1 MSKIYNRIDKNSLKI
16 NKQVLSENIISD
28 SDTEAAGS
36 SQVTLENSPT
46 VANVDIGNSR
56 KSSAS
61 LSHLGESLETKVGDV
76 VDRGLMSTYFEG
88 GSLELRDFVGNAPKY
103 QLDKYTQVFEAL
115 MMNFVDPETGS
126 RTFIS
131 PYVFGSAGDFLLSN
145 GRILSKNYYQE
156 LFADLVVGIV
166 VDRTFAIALDRL
178 KGTGAEYYFSSER
191 VLIANMNTSTEGEVQ
206 QPPVSSENPLLAV
219 NDYRKNNA
227 AIAAQ
232 LAKGTGTYPAY
243 SYCAAYAANGYP
255 AGRWFLPTMKQLY
268 ELYQNLEVVNSSLS
282 KLDKDPISNS
292 EDSWYW
298 SCIQSAAEYEWLVYF
313 GSNYSTHKFFN
324 KSSGFKSGVD
334 TLYCTQPIIP
344 LSQL

>member
-28 SDTEAAGS
+28 SDTEATGS

-46 VANVDIGNSR
+46 VANVDIGNSH
-56 KSSAS
+56 KSSVS
-61 LSHLGESLETKVGDV
+61 LSHPGESLETTAGDV

-166 VDRTFAIALDRL
+166 VDRTFAIALDEL
-178 KGTGAEYYFSSER
+178 SGQGADYYFSSEK
-191 VLIANMNTSTEGEVQ
+191 VLIANMETSSTGEVEA
-206 QPPVSSENPLLAV
+206 PPVPLENPLLAFT
-219 NDYRKNNA
+219 DFRKNNA

-243 SYCAAYAANGYP
+243 SYCAEYSANGYP
-255 AGRWFLPTMKQLY
+255 AGSWFLPTMAQL
-268 ELYQNLEVVNSSLS
+268 NSVWINREVLNQSLAKIS
-282 KLDKDPISNS
+282 KTVVRTDN
-292 EDSWYW
+292 SWYW
-298 SCIQSAAEYEWLVYF
+298 SCIQKDINSEWRVYF
-313 GSNYSTHKFFN
+313 GIDSSSRYFYSDYKDD
-324 KSSGFKSGVD
+324 VD
-334 TLYCTQPIIP
+334 HRFSTRPITP

>member
-28 SDTEAAGS
+28 SDTEATGS

-46 VANVDIGNSR
+46 VANVDIGNSH

-61 LSHLGESLETKVGDV
+61 LSHPGESLETKTGDV

-88 GSLELRDFVGNAPKY
+88 GSLELKDFVGNAPKY

-115 MMNFVDPETGS
+115 MMSFVDPETGS

-145 GRILSKNYYQE
+145 GRILGKDYYQE

-166 VDRTFAIALDRL
+166 VDRTFAIALDEL
-178 KGTGAEYYFSSER
+178 SGQGADYYFSSEK
-191 VLIANMNTSTEGEVQ
+191 VLIANMETSSTGEVKA
-206 QPPVSSENPLLAV
+206 PPVTSENPLLAFT
-219 NDYRKNNA
+219 DFRKNNA

-243 SYCAAYAANGYP
+243 SYCAEYSANGYP
-255 AGRWFLPTMKQLY
+255 AGSWFLPTMAQL
-268 ELYQNLEVVNSSLS
+268 NSVWTNREVLNQSLAKIS
-282 KLDKDPISNS
+282 KTVVRTDN
-292 EDSWYW
+292 SWYW
-298 SCIQSAAEYEWLVYF
+298 SCIQKDINSEWRVYF
-313 GSNYSTHKFFN
+313 GIDSSSRYFYSDYKDD
-324 KSSGFKSGVD
+324 VD
-334 TLYCTQPIIP
+334 HRFSTRPITP

>member
-16 NKQVLSENIISD
+16 KKQVLSENIISD
-28 SDTEAAGS
+28 SDTEATGS

-46 VANVDIGNSR
+46 VANVDIGNSH

-61 LSHLGESLETKVGDV
+61 LSHLGESLETKNGNV

-88 GSLELRDFVGNAPKY
+88 GSLELKDFVGNAPKY

-145 GRILSKNYYQE
+145 GRILGKDYYQE
-156 LFADLVVGIV
+156 LFAELVVGIV
-166 VDRTFAIALDRL
+166 VDRTFAIALDEL
-178 KGTGAEYYFSSER
+178 NGQGTDYYFSGEK
-191 VLIANMNTSTEGEVQ
+191 VLIANMETTTTGDVQ
-206 QPPVSSENPLLAV
+206 NPPIPSENPLLAFT
-219 NDYRKNNA
+219 DFRKNNA

-243 SYCAAYAANGYP
+243 SYCAEYSANGYP
-255 AGRWFLPTMKQLY
+255 AGSWFLPTMAQL
-268 ELYQNLEVVNSSLS
+268 NSVWINREVLNQSLAKIS
-282 KLDKDPISNS
+282 KTVLRTDN
-292 EDSWYW
+292 SWYW
-298 SCIQSAAEYEWLVYF
+298 SCIQYDKDKEWIVYF
-313 GSNYSTHKFFN
+313 GSESSNYFFTYTP
-324 KSSGFKSGVD
+324 KDGVD
-334 TLYCTQPIIP
+334 GRFSTRPITP

>member
-46 VANVDIGNSR
+46 VANVDIGNSH

-61 LSHLGESLETKVGDV
+61 LSHLGESLETKNGNV

-88 GSLELRDFVGNAPKY
+88 SSLELRDFVGNAPKY
-103 QLDKYTQVFEAL
+103 QLDKYAQVFEAL

-145 GRILSKNYYQE
+145 GRILGKDYYQE

-166 VDRTFAIALDRL
+166 VDRTFAIALDEL
-178 KGTGAEYYFSSER
+178 SGQGADYYFSSER
-191 VLIANMNTSTEGEVQ
+191 VLIANMETSSTGEVKE
-206 QPPVSSENPLLAV
+206 PPVPSENPLLAFT
-219 NDYRKNNA
+219 DFRKNNA

-243 SYCAAYAANGYP
+243 SYCAEYSANGYP
-255 AGRWFLPTMKQLY
+255 AGSWFLPTMAQL
-268 ELYQNLEVVNSSLS
+268 NSVWINREVLNQSLTKIS
-282 KLDKDPISNS
+282 KTSLKLDNTN
-292 EDSWYW
+292 YL
-298 SCIQSAAEYEWLVYF
+298 SCIQRNDEQIFAVQFLLSYEDSYYFDYFSKSNTSAVM
-313 GSNYSTHKFFN
+313 STR
-324 KSSGFKSGVD
+324 
-334 TLYCTQPIIP
+334 PITP

>member
-28 SDTEAAGS
+28 SDTEATGS

-46 VANVDIGNSR
+46 VANVDIGNSH

-61 LSHLGESLETKVGDV
+61 LSHPGESLETKNGDV

-88 GSLELRDFVGNAPKY
+88 GSLELKDFVGNAPKY

-145 GRILSKNYYQE
+145 GRILGKDYYQE
-156 LFADLVVGIV
+156 LFAELVVGIV
-166 VDRTFAIALDRL
+166 VDRTFAIALDEL
-178 KGTGAEYYFSSER
+178 SGQGANYYFSSEK
-191 VLIANMNTSTEGEVQ
+191 VLIANMESSSTGEVEA
-206 QPPVSSENPLLAV
+206 PPVPSENPLLAFT
-219 NDYRKNNA
+219 DFRKNNA

-243 SYCAAYAANGYP
+243 SYCAEYSANGYP
-255 AGRWFLPTMKQLY
+255 AGSWFLPTMAQL
-268 ELYQNLEVVNSSLS
+268 NSVWTNREVLNQSLTKIS
-282 KLDKDPISNS
+282 KTVVRTDN
-292 EDSWYW
+292 SWYW
-298 SCIQSAAEYEWLVYF
+298 SCIQKDINSEWRVYF
-313 GSNYSTHKFFN
+313 GIDSSSRYFYSDYKDD
-324 KSSGFKSGVD
+324 VD
-334 TLYCTQPIIP
+334 HRFSTRPITP

>member
-28 SDTEAAGS
+28 SDTEATGS

-46 VANVDIGNSR
+46 VANVDIGNSH

-61 LSHLGESLETKVGDV
+61 LSHPGESLETKVGDA

-145 GRILSKNYYQE
+145 GRILGKDYYQE

-166 VDRTFAIALDRL
+166 VDRTFAIALDEL
-178 KGTGAEYYFSSER
+178 NGQGADYYFSSEK
-191 VLIANMNTSTEGEVQ
+191 VLIANMETTTTGDVQ
-206 QPPVSSENPLLAV
+206 NPPIPSENPLLAFT
-219 NDYRKNNA
+219 DLRKNNA

-243 SYCAAYAANGYP
+243 SYCAEYSANGYP
-255 AGRWFLPTMKQLY
+255 AGSWFLPTMAQL
-268 ELYQNLEVVNSSLS
+268 NSVWTNREVLNQSLT
-282 KLDKDPISNS
+282 KIDKTVLRTDN
-292 EDSWYW
+292 SWYW
-298 SCIQSAAEYEWLVYF
+298 SCIQKDINSEWRVYF
-313 GSNYSTHKFFN
+313 GIDSSSRYFYSDYKDD
-324 KSSGFKSGVD
+324 VD
-334 TLYCTQPIIP
+334 HRFSTRPITP

>member
-46 VANVDIGNSR
+46 VANVDIGNSH

-61 LSHLGESLETKVGDV
+61 LSHLGESLETTSGDV

-88 GSLELRDFVGNAPKY
+88 GSLELKDFVGNAPKY

-145 GRILSKNYYQE
+145 GRILGKDYYQE

-166 VDRTFAIALDRL
+166 VDRTFAIALDEL
-178 KGTGAEYYFSSER
+178 SGQGADYYFSSEK
-191 VLIANMNTSTEGEVQ
+191 VLIANMETSSTGEVEA
-206 QPPVSSENPLLAV
+206 PPVTSENPLLAFT
-219 NDYRKNNA
+219 DFRKNTA

-232 LAKGTGTYPAY
+232 LAKGAGTYPAY
-243 SYCAAYAANGYP
+243 SYCAEYSANGYP
-255 AGRWFLPTMKQLY
+255 AGSWFLPTMAQL
-268 ELYQNLEVVNSSLS
+268 NSVWINREVLNQSLAKIS
-282 KLDKDPISNS
+282 KTVVRTDN
-292 EDSWYW
+292 SWYW
-298 SCIQSAAEYEWLVYF
+298 SCIQKDISSEWRVYF
-313 GSNYSTHKFFN
+313 GIDSSSRYFYSDYKDD
-324 KSSGFKSGVD
+324 VD
-334 TLYCTQPIIP
+334 HRFSTRPITP